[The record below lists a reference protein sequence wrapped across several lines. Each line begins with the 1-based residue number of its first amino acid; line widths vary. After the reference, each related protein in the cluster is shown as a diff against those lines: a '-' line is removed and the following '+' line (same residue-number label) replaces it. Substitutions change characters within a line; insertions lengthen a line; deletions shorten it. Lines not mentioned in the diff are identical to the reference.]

1 MAVLRSADVDA
12 QIPEIWSGDLY
23 AQAENMTFWGMY
35 EGNEGSGMPVIR
47 KDDLAKEAGDTIH
60 TDIVLALTGAGTT
73 GDTSGA
79 LLEGNE
85 EQMKFRQQ
93 SFVVDALGHAVRF
106 TWKANKLVTYEL
118 RDTAKN
124 QLAKWL
130 AGKLDDRIWTELTGG
145 AGATTLPTTAWHV
158 AGDQAAVGSIDA
170 DNIVTLNDITELKAL
185 AQVRNK
191 IEPIRVDG
199 DGNEYFILVLHP
211 YAAMH
216 LKKTDEW
223 QQAQREG
230 NVRGP
235 DNPIFRG
242 NVGMWDG
249 VVIYTSNRVPIAA
262 DGAAG
267 VDVARNVFLGA
278 QAIARG
284 YGAYPDWV
292 EEEFSYGQEIGVAT
306 KAIVG
311 QKLNV
316 FDLTSGG
323 GAAAADFTA
332 LGSMVLYSYAEPP
345 VTP

>member
-1 MAVLRSADVDA
+1 MATLRSADVGD
-12 QIPEIWSGDLY
+12 QIPEVWAGDLY
-23 AQAENMTFWGMY
+23 AQAENMTYWGMF
-35 EGNEGSGMPVIR
+35 EGLEGSGMPVVR
-47 KDDLAKEAGDTIH
+47 KDDLAKGTEGDTIR

-79 LLEGNE
+79 LLEGAE

-93 SFVVDALGHAVRF
+93 SFTVDALQHAVRF
-106 TWKANKLVTYEL
+106 TWKANVQLPYNL
-118 RDTAKN
+118 REAAKN

-130 AGKLDDRIWTELTGG
+130 AGKLDDRVFVEITGG
-145 AGATTLPTTAWHV
+145 AGATTLPTTAKFV
-158 AGDQAAVGSIDA
+158 AGDQTAIGSIDA
-170 DNIVTLNDITELKAL
+170 DNIVTLNDITQVKAL
-185 AQVRNK
+185 AQVQNK
-191 IEPIRVDG
+191 IEPIRVDN
-199 DGNEYFILVLHP
+199 DGNEYFGLLLHP

-216 LKKTDEW
+216 LKMSAAW

-230 NVRGP
+230 NTRGP

-267 VDVARNVFLGA
+267 VDVARNVFFGA
-278 QAIARG
+278 QAISRG

-292 EEEFSYGQEIGVAT
+292 EEEFSYGQEVGIAT
-306 KAIVG
+306 KCIVG

-332 LGSMVLYSYAEPP
+332 IGSIVVYSYAEPP
-345 VTP
+345 TA